1 MTDRTTS
8 PRDSDILA
16 KFRAALDAMYGER
29 LERVVLYGSQ
39 ARGDA
44 QPDSDYDV
52 AVFLSGVNGP
62 SDRWAE
68 ADKIAVASTNILNE
82 TGAVIHAMPYRA
94 RAYFERT
101 PLMHEIRREGLDL

>member
-1 MTDRTTS
+1 MTS
-8 PRDSDILA
+8 VINPVLQM
-16 KFRAALDAMYGER
+16 FRASLDAMYGER
-29 LERVVLYGSQ
+29 IERVVLYGSQ
-39 ARGDA
+39 GRGDA

-52 AVFLSGVNGP
+52 AVFLTGLNGP

-68 ADKIAVASTNILNE
+68 ADKIAVAATNILNE

-94 RAYFERT
+94 GAYHERT